1 MPAYFFVLLS
11 NWPVLPIAFMDVVG
25 AGLGIILYVRRRDW
39 PPLLVVG
46 AFGLRAVSSITRLTF
61 YLAGYMATTANPY
74 IYSTNYDPITG
85 AAVQQTM
92 NCFTALGSVLAL
104 AALQT
109 AIWFGFTRRPGE
121 RPTEPDLL

>member
-11 NWPVLPIAFMDVVG
+11 NWPVLPIAFMDLVG
-25 AGLGIILYVRRRDW
+25 VGLGIILYLRRRDW

-46 AFGLRAVSSITRLTF
+46 AFGVRAVSSITRLVF
-61 YLAGYMATTANPY
+61 YLAGFLAASNPY
-74 IYSTNYDPITG
+74 YSGGYGYGYDPVTG
-85 AAVQQTM
+85 ATLQQTM
-92 NCFTALGSVLAL
+92 NCFVALGSVLAL

-121 RPTEPDLL
+121 PVPE